1 MSVLDELLAIAP
13 PGMARTLQ
21 EVLDSAPR
29 GFPRP
34 IAAGGLP
41 TPWISRETD
50 LGDVDALRRT
60 AAVGLRLCQV
70 CGFELGITARV
81 YWRVG
86 DRIVIDGAAVH
97 PDHCSHLAE
106 RHCPELRSLEAQGRL
121 GKATVLTVSLEMVEA
136 GVEEMPMGY
145 AVPISS

>member
-1 MSVLDELLAIAP
+1 MSVLDDLLAIAP
-13 PGMARTLQ
+13 AGYAKTLH
-21 EVLDSAPR
+21 EVLASAPR

-34 IAAGGLP
+34 ITDGLP
-41 TPWISRETD
+41 TPWISREGD

-97 PDHCSHLAE
+97 PDHCAHLAE
-106 RHCPELRSLEAQGRL
+106 RHCPELRSLEGQGRL
-121 GKATVLTVSLEMVEA
+121 GKATVLTASLQMIEA
-136 GVEEMPMGY
+136 GVDEMPMGY
-145 AVPISS
+145 AVPIAS